1 VQIFRELQRRN
12 VFRVSIGYV
21 VSCWL
26 LAQVADLVLENIDA
40 PAWVMQAILLVL
52 ALGFPVVV
60 FFSWAYEVTP
70 EGVKRESEVDRSQSI
85 THVTGRKLDRA
96 IMFTLVLALA
106 YFAVDKF
113 YLSDRRDPAA
123 EPTAAGQAIP
133 DRELAPSIA
142 VLPFVNMSDDASN
155 EYFSEG
161 LSEELLNLLAK
172 IPELR
177 VAARTSS
184 FSFKGQALE
193 ISEIARRL
201 NVAYVL
207 EGSVRRSGDQVRI
220 TAQLIKADDGYHL
233 WSDTFDRTLDNIFVI
248 QDEIA
253 SEISAALLPRII
265 AGKGTSTA
273 AADDSAYDYKPSP
286 EVYERYLL
294 ARSLFNEDYRDDIKL
309 AIDILSP
316 LTREYPGYAEAHA
329 LYAHVMY

>member
-1 VQIFRELQRRN
+1 L
-12 VFRVSIGYV
+12 RVSIGYV

-40 PAWVMQAILLVL
+40 PAWVMQTILLVL

-96 IMFTLVLALA
+96 IMFTLVLAVA

-113 YLSDRRDPAA
+113 YLADRRDPAV
-123 EPTAAGQAIP
+123 EPPAAAQVTQAVDEI
-133 DRELAPSIA
+133 APSIA

-184 FSFKGQALE
+184 FSFKGQAME

-253 SEISAALLPRII
+253 SEIGSALLPRII
-265 AGKGTSTA
+265 AGSGAATA
-273 AADDSAYDYKPSP
+273 AAADSGYDYKPRGSG
-286 EVYERYLL
+286 RYLL
-294 ARSLFNEDYRDDIKL
+294 RGACSTSRPATTSARRSKYSR
-309 AIDILSP
+309 
-316 LTREYPGYAEAHA
+316 R
-329 LYAHVMY
+329 